1 MLAIAARSEREF
13 RVDYACRCRVMY
25 VCGGPP
31 ILYEHVIHFP
41 FSRWAKR
48 SPSPPVDTASI
59 MKHPRIRHFDVFSSL
74 FPHSHLAI
82 VARHARF
89 VPVRSLRVSLCRL
102 APVRLYTYA
111 DFPCSHPP
119 TSPYESPLLS
129 LPLSDHEALGAYAPR
144 PPRFQEPPR
153 SSFPHSLRILRYEPD
168 ASHRRHHLPLR
179 PSLKVH
185 RAGARTT
192 PPRAARHVPRAK
204 RRDPAERRGT
214 AQHRELEGHALPLPH
229 GDPALARARNAG
241 RCRGAAPRA
250 RSHLR
255 LPRVE
260 HRSCVERRGAPCHAA
275 ACGPR
280 VVSGRCA

>member
-89 VPVRSLRVSLCRL
+89 RPCPQPKGIIMQTCPSTVIYLRRLPLLPPTYIPVRI
-102 APVRLYTYA
+102 
-111 DFPCSHPP
+111 PP
-119 TSPYESPLLS
+119 
-129 LPLSDHEALGAYAPR
+129 
-144 PPRFQEPPR
+144 
-153 SSFPHSLRILRYEPD
+153 SFSTIIG
-168 ASHRRHHLPLR
+168 S
-179 PSLKVH
+179 
-185 RAGARTT
+185 
-192 PPRAARHVPRAK
+192 
-204 RRDPAERRGT
+204 
-214 AQHRELEGHALPLPH
+214 
-229 GDPALARARNAG
+229 
-241 RCRGAAPRA
+241 
-250 RSHLR
+250 
-255 LPRVE
+255 
-260 HRSCVERRGAPCHAA
+260 
-275 ACGPR
+275 
-280 VVSGRCA
+280 